1 MKRQPTYIKDTTD
14 FIRKLEEIKVPNE
27 ALLVTLDIVSMY
39 TNTPHDEATAAV
51 GKALQQETSCNDSK
65 IKTPPTE
72 CMLDMLKIILQ
83 NNTFEFNDEFYKQI
97 CGCSMGSPASPE
109 IADITFHETEIK
121 IIHEHNNKIALWLR
135 FRDDIFLIFIGTEHE
150 LHEFVTNIN
159 QMHPTFKFSFESS
172 SQQVKY
178 LDLVI
183 YKGQRYNKENIL
195 DIKTHTKP
203 TDTFQFLH
211 RESCHPTAT
220 FKGLMKGETLRYIRT
235 CNNKEDFNQKVNT
248 FKAKLLER
256 GYKEQE
262 ITQIIGETNHDT
274 RQTQLQ
280 DQQTISSTN
289 NKLVFTTTYS
299 PHIKTRDFKKALL
312 QNWSDLQKD
321 ETCRILFPKEPIRAY
336 SIQKKQK
343 HKLFI
348 GKLQTSQTKQLS

>member
-1 MKRQPTYIKDTTD
+1 MQTISLHKRHNRI
-14 FIRKLEEIKVPNE
+14 V
-27 ALLVTLDIVSMY
+27 LVILDIVAMY
-39 TNTPHDEATAAV
+39 TNTLHNEATAAV

-83 NNTFEFNDEFYKQI
+83 NNTFELNDEFYKQI
-97 CGCSMGSPASPE
+97 CGCSMGLPASPE

-289 NKLVFTTTYS
+289 NKLVFTTTYN
-299 PHIKTRDFKKALL
+299 PHNKTRDFKQHYCKTGLNYKKTTHAGNCFPENQLEHT
-312 QNWSDLQKD
+312 K
-321 ETCRILFPKEPIRAY
+321 ETE
-336 SIQKKQK
+336 
-343 HKLFI
+343 
-348 GKLQTSQTKQLS
+348 T